1 MTLPMYNHTN
11 KNRIHVDIWIFMQ
24 AYHVSSFPPSV
35 TWYSLDREFTGRTD
49 NYTLDLYL
57 GKEYV
62 LDMKIP

>member
-1 MTLPMYNHTN
+1 
-11 KNRIHVDIWIFMQ
+11 MQ
-24 AYHVSSFPPSV
+24 AYHASSFPPSV